1 MLFIN
6 IYFLLLSNK
15 RIFDLETLQVNDK
28 QVSLLCIK
36 CCCHF
41 MKHKFV
47 KIQILNKFHHFQ
59 IFLLLQNSEKIFARG
74 STSVMLIRK
83 VSSSNV
89 LLFGRNKKIRSL
101 HNFPRLKPVA
111 IPEDRRRQHVIGWEL
126 ENEEWLV
133 VVCIKDIIRASSADH
148 RATSK
153 RMRKFLFYFNSGRVF
168 FIDKVF
174 GRFLICFL
182 SCCHGKKKTKRFYV
196 T

>member
-1 MLFIN
+1 MVSRARSENWNPWRTWPQRQRISWSPSSPQPCTPLSECGFSILPYSYTFQPSNLHQDPCYFYIYRN
-6 IYFLLLSNK
+6 ISFLLLSNK

-36 CCCHF
+36 CCCLF

-89 LLFGRNKKIRSL
+89 LLFGRNKK
-101 HNFPRLKPVA
+101 
-111 IPEDRRRQHVIGWEL
+111 
-126 ENEEWLV
+126 
-133 VVCIKDIIRASSADH
+133 
-148 RATSK
+148 
-153 RMRKFLFYFNSGRVF
+153 
-168 FIDKVF
+168 
-174 GRFLICFL
+174 
-182 SCCHGKKKTKRFYV
+182 
-196 T
+196 